1 MLYLCG
7 WVGATLPPHGLS
19 RVADFFVACREDK
32 GKQLLL
38 RAHYSLHVY
47 LGWDG
52 FWPMGVWTA
61 ADLQVRANG
70 HIVCAVV
77 RWF

>member
-7 WVGATLPPHGLS
+7 WVGATLPPMASLALQIFSLS
-19 RVADFFVACREDK
+19 CREHK
-32 GKQLLL
+32 GRQLLL
-38 RAHYSLHVY
+38 RAHYSLNVY